1 MQGNITLVSVTG
13 SVVYTGTVQPGIHGI
28 DTRTLDSGIYFVYV
42 NHGAAKKV
50 VIQH

>member
-1 MQGNITLVSVTG
+1 MSVTG

-28 DTRTLDSGIYFVYV
+28 DTRTFDSGIYFVSV
-42 NHGAAKKV
+42 NDGATRKV